1 MNDLYAVVEGRFG
14 AVEVRTITHNLSNH
28 AHANLHLQFSYW
40 VGGGTAYAQ
49 IGNERANYSDAC
61 VVGVNRYESHDFNLD
76 DPKTPAII
84 LELSLQL
91 SWLYEVQSDLLQPVL
106 SAMPSIASS
115 PEIQKAAFQLMQD
128 TVASHLHDTPTFES
142 SVINLVKLTL
152 GRPVQRLRPVV
163 MPLRR
168 KLIDYRLRLAL
179 AYMQDPA
186 VTVHSINDVA
196 KHVGLSRSRLY
207 ELFQRELNSSPQVT
221 WKSIRMQRAVHIVG
235 VGGEDLAEVAT
246 KLGFSSAGNFSRYFR
261 GVMGVTPSAF
271 RKATLKKRFNDSRGR
286 GQ

>member
-14 AVEVRTITHNLSNH
+14 VVEVRTISHNLSNH
-28 AHANLHLQFSYW
+28 AHANLHMQFSYW
-40 VGGGTAYAQ
+40 MGGGTAHVQ
-49 IGNERANYSDAC
+49 IGNERANYSDDY
-61 VVGVNRYESHDFNLD
+61 VVGINRYESHDFSLD
-76 DPKTPAII
+76 DPNSPAII

-91 SWLYEVQSDLLQPVL
+91 SWLYEVQSGLDQPVL
-106 SAMPSIASS
+106 HAMQSIASS
-115 PEIQKAAFQLMQD
+115 PEIQQAAFQLMQN
-128 TVASHLHDTPTFES
+128 TLAPHLQDAQAIES
-142 SVINLVKLTL
+142 SVINLVRLTL
-152 GRPVQRLRPVV
+152 GRTVQRLRPVV
-163 MPLRR
+163 LPLRR

-261 GVMGVTPSAF
+261 GVMGVTPSAY
-271 RKATLKKRFNDSRGR
+271 RKAALKKRFNDSR
-286 GQ
+286 

>member
-14 AVEVRTITHNLSNH
+14 TVEVRTISHNLSNH

-40 VGGGTAYAQ
+40 MGGGTAHAQ
-49 IGNERANYSDAC
+49 IGTERANYSDAY
-61 VVGVNRYESHDFNLD
+61 VVGLNRYESHDFSLD
-76 DPKTPAII
+76 DPNSPTIV

-91 SWLYEVQSDLLQPVL
+91 TWLYEVQSDVAQPVL
-106 SAMPSIASS
+106 HAMPSVASS
-115 PEIQKAAFQLMQD
+115 LEIQKAASQLMQN
-128 TVASHLHDTPTFES
+128 TVASHLQDAQAFES
-142 SVINLVKLTL
+142 AVINLVRLTL
-152 GRPVQRLRPVV
+152 ARTVQRLRPVV
-163 MPLRR
+163 LPLRR
-168 KLIDYRLRLAL
+168 KMIDYRLRLAL

-186 VTVHSINDVA
+186 VTVHSINDLA

-261 GVMGVTPSAF
+261 GVMGVTPSAY
-271 RKATLKKRFNDSRGR
+271 RRATLKKKFNDSR
-286 GQ
+286 

>member
-14 AVEVRTITHNLSNH
+14 VVEVRTISHNLSNH
-28 AHANLHLQFSYW
+28 AHANLHMQFSYW
-40 VGGGTAYAQ
+40 MGGGTAHAQ
-49 IGNERANYSDAC
+49 IGNERANYSDDY
-61 VVGVNRYESHDFNLD
+61 VVGINRYESHDFSLD
-76 DPKTPAII
+76 DPNSPAII

-91 SWLYEVQSDLLQPVL
+91 SWLYEVQSGLDQPVL
-106 SAMPSIASS
+106 HAMQSIASS
-115 PEIQKAAFQLMQD
+115 PEIQQAAFQLMQN
-128 TVASHLHDTPTFES
+128 TLAPHLQDAQAIES
-142 SVINLVKLTL
+142 SVINLVRLTL
-152 GRPVQRLRPVV
+152 GRTVQRLRPVV
-163 MPLRR
+163 LPLRR

-186 VTVHSINDVA
+186 MTVHSINDVA

-261 GVMGVTPSAF
+261 GVMGVTPSAY
-271 RKATLKKRFNDSRGR
+271 RKAALKKRFNDSR
-286 GQ
+286 